1 MAQAGLYGETRFMT
15 ALKEQ
20 DLFSLPRAR
29 AAREAGKDLVEEHGE
44 SFVEVMR
51 REAIRIAQEKGAVT
65 CDDLRGYAAARGFY
79 PRHQNTWGSIFRGP
93 EWKSAGFIQSRLVSN
108 HARIIRIWKYEPNP
122 I

>member
-1 MAQAGLYGETRFMT
+1 MST
-15 ALKEQ
+15 LKEL
-20 DLFSLPRAR
+20 DLFDLPRAR
-29 AAREAGKDLVEEHGE
+29 AERDAGKDLVEEPLE
-44 SFVEVMR
+44 SFVQFMR

-65 CDDLRGYAAARGFY
+65 CDDLRGYAASNGFT
-79 PRHQNTWGSIFRGP
+79 PHHPNAWGAIFRGP